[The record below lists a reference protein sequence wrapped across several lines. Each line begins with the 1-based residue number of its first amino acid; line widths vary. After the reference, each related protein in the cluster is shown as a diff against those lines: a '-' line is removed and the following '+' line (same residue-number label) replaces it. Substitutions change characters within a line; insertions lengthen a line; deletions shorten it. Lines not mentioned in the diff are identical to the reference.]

1 MKFFYYRN
9 DFKSGFSLIELVVVL
24 GLMSIAGM
32 AFIGFYGTALKANK
46 SNELRT
52 DLEDIKRTIINK
64 ASSAEFVGP
73 FRSR

>member
-52 DLEDIKRTIINK
+52 DLRI
-64 ASSAEFVGP
+64 
-73 FRSR
+73 